1 MADTRATLLRVLQ
14 AVGLIATLILILFP
28 LYWMVAGSLKSETD
42 LFSIPPKWFFSP
54 TIAAYIDAIDNTDVL
69 ENLLNSL
76 IVTGCAVGLGLLVGA
91 PAAYG
96 IARYRFR
103 GRRDVWF
110 WYVTNW
116 MLVPVVVLIPF
127 YLTASYLGLINNPIV
142 LILVYQVFI
151 VPLVVWLLVDQFS
164 SVPVALEEAAQ
175 LDGLSRISIFL
186 RIALPLVK
194 PGIAVSAILSGIFA
208 WNDML
213 YAFILT
219 PSEDSRTAPT
229 IVLSYL
235 GGYVIPWPQVM
246 AASTLVCA
254 PVIIGGI
261 IVHKYI
267 ARGLT
272 MGAVK

>member
-1 MADTRATLLRVLQ
+1 MTDLRAGALRVVHGLWL
-14 AVGLIATLILILFP
+14 VLVLIAILFP
-28 LYWMVAGSLKSETD
+28 LYWMVAGSLKTEAE
-42 LFSIPPKWFFSP
+42 LFAIPPRWVWAP
-54 TIAAYIDAIDNTDVL
+54 TLAAYADALQNSNVL
-69 ENLLNSL
+69 TTLLNSL
-76 IVTGCAVGLGLLVGA
+76 IIVVASVLLGLLVGA

-116 MLVPVVVLIPF
+116 MLVPVVVVIPF
-127 YLTASYLGLINNPIV
+127 YLTASKLHLINSPIV

-151 VPLVVWLLVDQFS
+151 VPLIVWLLVDQFS
-164 SVPVALEEAAQ
+164 AVPVALEEAAQ
-175 LDGLSRISIFL
+175 LDGLSRVGIFL

-219 PSEDSRTAPT
+219 PGASARPASTVA
-229 IVLSYL
+229 LSYL
-235 GGYVIPWPQVM
+235 GGYVIPWPKVM
-246 AASTLVCA
+246 ASATLVCA
-254 PVIIGGI
+254 PVIIGGM

>member
-1 MADTRATLLRVLQ
+1 MTRANFLKALQ
-14 AVGLIATLILILFP
+14 AVALVVTLIVILFP
-28 LYWMVAGSLKSETD
+28 IYWMVAGSLKTQD
-42 LFSIPPKWFFSP
+42 QLFSMPPRWVWTPSF
-54 TIAAYIDAIDNTDVL
+54 AGYVDAVQNTDIL
-69 ENLLNSL
+69 QNLLNSV
-76 IVTGCAVGLGLLVGA
+76 IVVVSAVALGLLVGA

-127 YLTASYLGLINNPIV
+127 YLTAAALHLINNLIV

-151 VPLVVWLLVDQFS
+151 VPLIVWLLVDQFS
-164 SVPVALEEAAQ
+164 AVPIALEEAAQ
-175 LDGLSRISIFL
+175 LDGLSRIGIFL

-194 PGIAVSAILSGIFA
+194 PGIAVSAVLSGIFA

-219 PSEDSRTAPT
+219 PSPDARTAST
-229 IVLSYL
+229 VVLSYL
-235 GGYVIPWPQVM
+235 GGYTIPWPDVM
-246 AASTLVCA
+246 ASATMVSA
-254 PVIIGGI
+254 PVMIGGLL
-261 IVHKYI
+261 VHKYI

>member
-1 MADTRATLLRVLQ
+1 MADLRTTLLRVLQ
-14 AVGLIATLILILFP
+14 AVALVVALIVILFP
-28 LYWMVAGSLKSETD
+28 LYWMVAGSLKTETD
-42 LFSIPPKWFFSP
+42 LFAIPPKWIFTP
-54 TIAAYIDAIDNTDVL
+54 TLAAYIDAIENTDVL
-69 ENLLNSL
+69 TNLVNSVV
-76 IVTGCAVGLGLLVGA
+76 VTVAAVTLGLLVGA

-127 YLTASYLGLINNPIV
+127 YLTASWLGLINKPIV

-175 LDGLSRISIFL
+175 LDGLSRFAIFL

-219 PSEDSRTAPT
+219 PSPDARTAPT

>member
-1 MADTRATLLRVLQ
+1 LTRANFLKALQ
-14 AVGLIATLILILFP
+14 ATAMIVTLIVILFP
-28 LYWMVAGSLKSETD
+28 IYWMVAGSLKTQD
-42 LFSIPPKWFFSP
+42 QLFAMPPHWIWTPSF
-54 TIAAYIDAIDNTDVL
+54 AGYVDAIQNTDIL
-69 ENLLNSL
+69 QNLVNSV
-76 IVTGCAVGLGLLVGA
+76 IVVVSAVALGLIVGA

-127 YLTASYLGLINNPIV
+127 YLTAANLHLINNLIV
-142 LILVYQVFI
+142 LVLVYQVFI
-151 VPLVVWLLVDQFS
+151 VPLIVWLLVDQFS
-164 SVPVALEEAAQ
+164 AVPIALEEAAQ
-175 LDGLSRISIFL
+175 LDGLSRIGIFL

-194 PGIAVSAILSGIFA
+194 PGIAVSAVLSGIFA

-219 PSEDSRTAPT
+219 PSPTARTAST
-229 IVLSYL
+229 VVLSYL
-235 GGYVIPWPQVM
+235 GGYTIPWPDVM
-246 AASTLVCA
+246 ASATMVSA
-254 PVIIGGI
+254 PVMIGGLL
-261 IVHKYI
+261 VHKYI

>member
-1 MADTRATLLRVLQ
+1 LDGGR
-14 AVGLIATLILILFP
+14 IAED
-28 LYWMVAGSLKSETD
+28 YV
-42 LFSIPPKWFFSP
+42 
-54 TIAAYIDAIDNTDVL
+54 DAIENTDVL
-69 ENLLNSL
+69 TNLLNSL
-76 IVTGCAVGLGLLVGA
+76 IVTGCAVALGLIVGA

-151 VPLVVWLLVDQFS
+151 VPLVVWLMVDQFS

-175 LDGLSRISIFL
+175 LDGLNRISIFL

-219 PSEDSRTAPT
+219 PSEDARTAPT

-254 PVIIGGI
+254 PVIVGGI

>member
-1 MADTRATLLRVLQ
+1 MADFRATLLRLLQ
-14 AVGLIATLILILFP
+14 AVAMVVILVVILFP
-28 LYWMVAGSLKSETD
+28 LYWMVAGSLKTESD
-42 LFSIPPKWFFSP
+42 LFAMPPKWLFSP
-54 TIAAYIDAIDNTDVL
+54 TIAAYVDAIENTDVL
-69 ENLLNSL
+69 TNLLNSL
-76 IVTGCAVGLGLLVGA
+76 IVTASAVALGLIVGA

-127 YLTASYLGLINNPIV
+127 YLTASWLGLINNPIV

-175 LDGLSRISIFL
+175 LDGLSRIQIFL

-219 PSEDSRTAPT
+219 PSPDARTAPT

>member
-1 MADTRATLLRVLQ
+1 MADARATLLRILQ
-14 AVGLIATLILILFP
+14 AVAMVVILVVILFP

-42 LFSIPPKWFFSP
+42 LFAMPPKWFFSP
-54 TIAAYIDAIDNTDVL
+54 TIAAYVDAIENTDVL
-69 ENLLNSL
+69 TNLLNSL
-76 IVTGCAVGLGLLVGA
+76 IVTAAAVALGLIVGA

-127 YLTASYLGLINNPIV
+127 YLTASWLGLINNPIV

-151 VPLVVWLLVDQFS
+151 IPLVVWLLVDQFS

-175 LDGLSRISIFL
+175 LDGLSRIQIFL

-219 PSEDSRTAPT
+219 PSPDARTAPT

>member
-1 MADTRATLLRVLQ
+1 MADFRATLLRLLQ
-14 AVGLIATLILILFP
+14 AVAMVVILVVILFP
-28 LYWMVAGSLKSETD
+28 LYWMVAGSLKTESD
-42 LFSIPPKWFFSP
+42 LFAMPPKWLFSP
-54 TIAAYIDAIDNTDVL
+54 TIAAYADAIENTDVL
-69 ENLLNSL
+69 TNLLNSL
-76 IVTGCAVGLGLLVGA
+76 IVTASAVALGLIVGA

-127 YLTASYLGLINNPIV
+127 YLTASWLGLINNPIV

-175 LDGLSRISIFL
+175 LDGLSRIQIFL

-219 PSEDSRTAPT
+219 PSPDARTAPT